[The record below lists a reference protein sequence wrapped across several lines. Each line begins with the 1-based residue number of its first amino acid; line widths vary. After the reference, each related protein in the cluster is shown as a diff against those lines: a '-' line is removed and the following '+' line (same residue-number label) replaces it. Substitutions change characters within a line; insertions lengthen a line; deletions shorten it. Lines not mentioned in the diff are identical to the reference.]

1 MAKNTTRHT
10 EPINNDIVDI
20 QEGSKN
26 LNLTPKALTKQEF
39 GKRVYKLMV
48 GKGMTQSEL
57 ARAAGIGRDS
67 ISTYIKGRSIPDPKN
82 LEALATALHVSVNE
96 LFPNGKQQAMDNE
109 IPALDLRMSHSDP
122 NMAWLQINRSLSL
135 EIALKIITIIKDA
148 DEKAISKLTE
158 IKK

>member
-48 GKGMTQSEL
+48 GKYLTQ
-57 ARAAGIGRDS
+57 
-67 ISTYIKGRSIPDPKN
+67 
-82 LEALATALHVSVNE
+82 
-96 LFPNGKQQAMDNE
+96 
-109 IPALDLRMSHSDP
+109 
-122 NMAWLQINRSLSL
+122 
-135 EIALKIITIIKDA
+135 KI
-148 DEKAISKLTE
+148 
-158 IKK
+158 

>member
-1 MAKNTTRHT
+1 M
-10 EPINNDIVDI
+10 
-20 QEGSKN
+20 
-26 LNLTPKALTKQEF
+26 
-39 GKRVYKLMV
+39 
-48 GKGMTQSEL
+48 
-57 ARAAGIGRDS
+57 
-67 ISTYIKGRSIPDPKN
+67 
-82 LEALATALHVSVNE
+82 HVSVNE

-148 DEKAISKLTE
+148 DETE